1 MKLTRYGLRSKPWNA
16 WVTSGFQHLEP
27 LGVVEVGEALVVAAV
42 ELGLGEG
49 RHGWTS
55 LGVGREAHSLAGRDL
70 GAAGQFLHP
79 LGEDDHHV
87 HLHLLALDTLEG
99 VGDRDRDRLRRQRVR
114 RAPGGRGAGAV
125 ARGGGGGAPQTAG
138 RGAEG
143 GGGRPPPGGGG
154 GGGGARPPR
163 WQ

>member
-114 RAPGGRGAGAV
+114 RAPVERVAVAIARGAVVVAAKAAAV
-125 ARGGGGGAPQTAG
+125 AEDG
-138 RGAEG
+138 E
-143 GGGRPPPGGGG
+143 
-154 GGGGARPPR
+154 GARIPLVGG
-163 WQ
+163 